1 MQSILLHLTIC
12 GPMQGIHAP
21 DGAAH
26 IIAEGAT
33 LTSATPV
40 TPSRSL
46 SPGRNGLTVWKCFAG
61 GSPDEAYGAVPGIPN
76 SWIGASVG
84 HRGLGSTVIPSLSRR
99 ALAFA
104 TNPPLVAARD
114 GQFGDPGAGSRVHG
128 PITHIRPSAE
138 ASVSSPEVPA
148 LVLGTSLT
156 VPGTLSIPRI
166 LWSVPAPTRE
176 VAPRRWAF
184 PAGVP
189 GDRLLMVLPGI
200 SAHQVGLGGAHAK

>member
-1 MQSILLHLTIC
+1 MQSILLHLTIR
-12 GPMQGIHAP
+12 GPMHGIHAP

-76 SWIGASVG
+76 SLTNAAVV
-84 HRGLGSTVIPSLSRR
+84 HRGRGSTGRAFILRR

-114 GQFGDPGAGSRVHG
+114 GQFTDRGAGSRVHG

-138 ASVSSPEVPA
+138 ASVSSPELPT

-200 SAHQVGLGGAHAK
+200 SAHQVAQGDAHAK